1 MEMENHIV
9 LSCDITKVELAPEIY
24 RSFQEMRD
32 EPNSKQL

>member
-9 LSCDITKVELAPEIY
+9 LSCDITKVELDLKTY
-24 RSFQEMRD
+24 RSFHEMRD